1 MPMENTHNNQ
11 LTFQTIMMGG
21 ELTNQFFGLVGEPS
35 LFRCVRQIVSDG
47 FVLGGP
53 GLLEL

>member
-1 MPMENTHNNQ
+1 MENTHNNQ

-35 LFRCVRQIVSDG
+35 LFRCVGQIVSDG